1 MHQPRKWNAKAYKLD
16 TAPLPSKRRSVK
28 GQARQAA
35 CRVKKNGFQ
44 ANARTFRFV
53 LPRPLHRP
61 PFGRGSGF
69 ALPPSARG
77 NLEKISRSDR
87 GGFAQWGKDNAMSQ
101 LGFSLKVVKGYHLT
115 ATNRR
120 AISTMIKNRWK
131 HGHSRDISY
140 QLTKVNDEVYD
151 CEISKNERDDWGRL
165 VTRRSH
171 VTVQVQYAKTKE
183 SQS

>member
-1 MHQPRKWNAKAYKLD
+1 
-16 TAPLPSKRRSVK
+16 
-28 GQARQAA
+28 
-35 CRVKKNGFQ
+35 
-44 ANARTFRFV
+44 
-53 LPRPLHRP
+53 
-61 PFGRGSGF
+61 
-69 ALPPSARG
+69 
-77 NLEKISRSDR
+77 
-87 GGFAQWGKDNAMSQ
+87 MSQ
-101 LGFSLKVVKGYHLT
+101 LGFSLKLVQGYHLT

-120 AISTMIKNRWK
+120 AIATMIKNRWK

-171 VTVQVQYAKTKE
+171 VTVQVLYAKTKE